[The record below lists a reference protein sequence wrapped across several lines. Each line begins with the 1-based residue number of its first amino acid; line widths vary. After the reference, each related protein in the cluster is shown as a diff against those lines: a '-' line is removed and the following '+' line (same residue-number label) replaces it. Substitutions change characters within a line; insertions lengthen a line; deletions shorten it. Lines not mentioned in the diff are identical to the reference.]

1 MTICFAYFLPTSIII
16 VARGNIQDIQK
27 TSLYVTEFTLSFL
40 YKFILNKRF
49 FFSILEFLENSLLA
63 GHRMTANHSRSIV
76 CCLHKK
82 QLDTF
87 LFIFH

>member
-16 VARGNIQDIQK
+16 VARGNIQDIRK

-49 FFSILEFLENSLLA
+49 FFFYI
-63 GHRMTANHSRSIV
+63 GV
-76 CCLHKK
+76 P
-82 QLDTF
+82 
-87 LFIFH
+87 